1 MSGFNIIKNNGLL
14 NKKEKSLPKKE
25 QQKLIDIR
33 IEYEKLKIKN
43 DFEAKERE
51 KRGLE
56 RLNRK
61 RKFIED
67 EEIHKLTKL
76 YKDDSIKFSG
86 ENIDLSVFEENP
98 ELYDIINNLLII

>member
-1 MSGFNIIKNNGLL
+1 MNEFNIIKNNGLL
-14 NKKEKSLPKKE
+14 TKKEKSLPKKE

-33 IEYEKLKIKN
+33 IEDEKIKIKN

-51 KRGLE
+51 KRAIE
-56 RLNRK
+56 RINRK

-67 EEIHKLTKL
+67 EEIQKMIKL
-76 YKDDSIKFSG
+76 YKEDSIKFG
-86 ENIDLSVFEENP
+86 EENIDLSVFEENP